1 MRAST
6 RAALDDLEACLA
18 LGDLHS
24 ERTIGH
30 VHAVAAAAHLAQGDT
45 GQSDIAFDRALLEAG
60 RSGAAWV
67 FRTLPEPL
75 LDHLVARAVQ
85 REQPS
90 VTQGVL
96 ARLHSAEGPVVP
108 PLAEPLSDRELVI
121 VRHLATGQTLGQIGS
136 QLFIS
141 VNTVKSHVRSI
152 YRKLQ
157 ASSRREA
164 IARVRQLGLH
174 VDED

>member
-1 MRAST
+1 M
-6 RAALDDLEACLA
+6 
-18 LGDLHS
+18 
-24 ERTIGH
+24 
-30 VHAVAAAAHLAQGDT
+30 
-45 GQSDIAFDRALLEAG
+45 
-60 RSGAAWV
+60 
-67 FRTLPEPL
+67 
-75 LDHLVARAVQ
+75 
-85 REQPS
+85 
-90 VTQGVL
+90 
-96 ARLHSAEGPVVP
+96 P

-157 ASSRREA
+157 ATSRREA